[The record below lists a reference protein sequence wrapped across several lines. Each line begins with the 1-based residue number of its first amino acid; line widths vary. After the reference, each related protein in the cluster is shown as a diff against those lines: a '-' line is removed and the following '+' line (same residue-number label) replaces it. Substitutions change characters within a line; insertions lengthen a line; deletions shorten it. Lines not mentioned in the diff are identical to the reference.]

1 MEISI
6 EYRFRTLSEFRTM
19 MFVEVFD
26 MFINGK
32 PMGFKY
38 VKDTDKPHE
47 PSVSF
52 DVYTDKLDNEPIDI
66 DGIHFIPVEY
76 GYCCHNEQQVRV
88 LYDYLVKN
96 NLLPED
102 VIYG

>member
-47 PSVSF
+47 PSESF